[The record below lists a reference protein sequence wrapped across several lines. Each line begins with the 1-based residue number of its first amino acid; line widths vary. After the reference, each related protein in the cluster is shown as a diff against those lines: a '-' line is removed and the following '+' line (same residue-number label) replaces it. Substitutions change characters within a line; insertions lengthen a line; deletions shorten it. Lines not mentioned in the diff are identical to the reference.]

1 MQLQQEPP
9 EGIKI
14 FLNEEDVTNIEASIE
29 GPGKY
34 SVFLTSVNF
43 KALVAGTPYE
53 GGIFKM
59 KLVLAKDFPASP
71 PQGRY

>member
-29 GPGKY
+29 GPGVCITFDQCEFSAIY
-34 SVFLTSVNF
+34 F
-43 KALVAGTPYE
+43 
-53 GGIFKM
+53 
-59 KLVLAKDFPASP
+59 
-71 PQGRY
+71 

>member
-29 GPGKY
+29 GPG
-34 SVFLTSVNF
+34 
-43 KALVAGTPYE
+43 E
-53 GGIFKM
+53 
-59 KLVLAKDFPASP
+59 
-71 PQGRY
+71 